1 MKQRTFLRYI
11 DFFREAFNPADIRS
25 GGNVNQMLEDCLRQ
39 LLDNIGFDL
48 AQELRA
54 TSLRMDNFLQKT
66 FKRWH
71 SNLLARLKEVDREI
85 ALSEP
90 ELKLDAGLEFETA
103 FQKISINKF
112 SQAMASFKNPRV
124 FFEEGGSAVMAEAVG
139 DILSAE
145 ADKYLEQERIRLEK
159 AFEEAIDK
167 SFAGELSEIRD
178 ELESFYAGHLSAL
191 EGAIAPAELIAI
203 RSRL

>member
-1 MKQRTFLRYI
+1 M
-11 DFFREAFNPADIRS
+11 
-25 GGNVNQMLEDCLRQ
+25 
-39 LLDNIGFDL
+39 
-48 AQELRA
+48 ELRMK
-54 TSLRMDNFLQKT
+54 TGRGNSKWRSEDVIRTLRNEKYCGNAILQKT

-112 SQAMASFKNPRV
+112 SQAMASFKNPRF

-167 SFAGELSEIRD
+167 SFASELAEMRD